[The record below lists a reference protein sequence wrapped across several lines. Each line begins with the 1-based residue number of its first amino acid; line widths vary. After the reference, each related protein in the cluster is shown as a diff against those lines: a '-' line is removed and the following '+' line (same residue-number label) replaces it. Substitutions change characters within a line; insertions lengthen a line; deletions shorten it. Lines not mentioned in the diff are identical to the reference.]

1 MEIRGS
7 FAQLC
12 RDDTPMVRR
21 AASSQLGK
29 LASAVHAAADAES
42 FKTEL
47 LPLFTTL
54 SADEQDSVRLLA
66 VENCVSVGK
75 L

>member
-1 MEIRGS
+1 MQGWAVSRS
-7 FAQLC
+7 
-12 RDDTPMVRR
+12 R
-21 AASSQLGK
+21 ARTSQEPDAGESQTR
-29 LASAVHAAADAES
+29 ASADAESLHGPADAES